1 MARRRRGQP
10 VNGWVVLDK
19 PEGMTSTQAVSA
31 VRRAFDAQKAGHAGT
46 LDPVATGV
54 LPIAL
59 GEATKTVPFAV
70 DGDKTYRFTLR
81 WGEATDTE
89 DREGRVTAVS
99 EVRPGRDAIAAVLPR
114 FLGEITQV
122 PPRYSA
128 IKIDGQRAYDL
139 ARAEEVVEMAP
150 RQVRIDRLELVALPD
165 ADHAVFEVDCG
176 KGTYM
181 RSLGRDIALALG
193 SLGHLVALRRLA
205 VGPFTEE
212 MAIPLDFLDHD
223 THGAAVY
230 SHLLPLE
237 TALDDIPALAL
248 SEPEAA
254 RLRNGQPVSLMRS
267 GDLARLA
274 GIEAGDLVLATA
286 HGSPVAIGRIERGAL
301 APVRVLNL

>member
-205 VGPFTEE
+205 VGPFTED